1 MDYSIIQFLLQVNL
15 LLLGVFLG
23 YRLYDA
29 KAARL
34 QKAMHPEKGK
44 EEDERTGHDD
54 SSDAVVAQ

>member
-23 YRLYDA
+23 YHLYDA
-29 KAARL
+29 KAAKL

-44 EEDERTGHDD
+44 EEGREVHP
-54 SSDAVVAQ
+54 